1 MKKLNKTAYTRLK
14 AQADEAKEIGLT
26 KLANGINNSLADG
39 PREEDTYVTE
49 KELHT
54 EIYNH
59 LWNITASVI
68 DYYDLQKVDATKIDT
83 IINSLT
89 KTAFEDIKS
98 ALNVKEI
105 VSPREMPLPGEYNF
119 EAVQKIVNEF
129 KKEYNVQASVKVIK
143 NDEGEKYSILT
154 FAGHNIPNKYKSV
167 DIEVI

>member
-14 AQADEAKEIGLT
+14 AQADEANEIGLT

-49 KELHT
+49 
-54 EIYNH
+54 
-59 LWNITASVI
+59 
-68 DYYDLQKVDATKIDT
+68 KVDATKIDT

-143 NDEGEKYSILT
+143 NDDGEKYSILT